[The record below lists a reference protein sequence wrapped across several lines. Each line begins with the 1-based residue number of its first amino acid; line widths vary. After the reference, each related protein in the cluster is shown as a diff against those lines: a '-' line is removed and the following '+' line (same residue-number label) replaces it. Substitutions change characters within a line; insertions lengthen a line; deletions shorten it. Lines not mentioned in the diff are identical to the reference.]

1 MSIANNID
9 GSSGSTNQLFDLLTV
24 VSNPAVYQTKL
35 KALEDATAE
44 HKKYVELVGPASDIL
59 ALKEKAKKDAQEAAN
74 VLDSAKQQ
82 ATGLISDAK
91 AQSSDIVAVAK
102 TEASKLKADAQ
113 DVMDAAKLVKTQ
125 ADSAAAQA
133 VQAQAKADANLASA
147 AEKSK
152 LLDKA
157 IADANAAKEG
167 AEALKAEI
175 VAKQKAFIESL

>member
-1 MSIANNID
+1 MSITNNID
-9 GSSGSTNQLFDLLTV
+9 GSSGSSSQLFDLLTV

-59 ALKEKAKKDAQEAAN
+59 TLKAKAQKDAQEAAG

-82 ATGLISDAK
+82 ATSLISDAK
-91 AQSSDIVAVAK
+91 AQASDIVAVAK

-125 ADSAAAQA
+125 ADSAATQA

-147 AEKSK
+147 AEKAK

-157 IADANAAKEG
+157 IADANATKED
-167 AEALKAEI
+167 AEAVKAEI
-175 VAKQKAFIESL
+175 VAKHKAFIESL

>member
-1 MSIANNID
+1 MSITNNID
-9 GSSGSTNQLFDLLTV
+9 RSSGSSSQLFDLLTV

-59 ALKEKAKKDAQEAAN
+59 ALKEKSQKDAQEAAN

-91 AQSSDIVAVAK
+91 AQASDIVAVAK
-102 TEASKLKADAQ
+102 TEASKLKTDAQ

-125 ADSAAAQA
+125 ADSAATQA
-133 VQAQAKADANLASA
+133 VQVQAKVDANLASA
-147 AEKSK
+147 AEKAK

-157 IADANAAKEG
+157 IADANAAKED

>member
-1 MSIANNID
+1 MITNNID
-9 GSSGSTNQLFDLLTV
+9 GSSGSSSQLFDLLTV

-59 ALKEKAKKDAQEAAN
+59 TLKEKSQKDAQEAAN

-91 AQSSDIVAVAK
+91 VQASDIVAVAK

-113 DVMDAAKLVKTQ
+113 QVVIMANAIKDKAELTA
-125 ADSAAAQA
+125 SQA

-157 IADANAAKEG
+157 IADANAAKED
-167 AEALKAEI
+167 AEVLKAEI

>member
-59 ALKEKAKKDAQEAAN
+59 TLKEKSQKDAQEAAG

-91 AQSSDIVAVAK
+91 VQASDIVALAK

-133 VQAQAKADANLASA
+133 VQAQAKAELASA
-147 AEKSK
+147 EANAKVKE
-152 LLDKA
+152 LDKA
-157 IADANAAKEG
+157 IADANATKED
-167 AEALKAEI
+167 AEAVKAEI
-175 VAKQKAFIESL
+175 VAKHKAFIESL